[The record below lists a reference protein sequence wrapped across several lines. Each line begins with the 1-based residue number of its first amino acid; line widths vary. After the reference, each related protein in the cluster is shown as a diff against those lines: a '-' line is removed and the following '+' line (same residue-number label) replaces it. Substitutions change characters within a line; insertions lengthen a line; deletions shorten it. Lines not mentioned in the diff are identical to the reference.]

1 MNLVKTVNAS
11 STMHSEAPT
20 FDRTIGRPCGDGFFE
35 PRTEILFSKCHG
47 KPPVYGS
54 DRDGDRFWNRVARA
68 GGKGKG
74 RLFVE
79 FKNKSQMAD
88 AYNDKLSVDPYL
100 PVYEAPSYG
109 NPDAN
114 HWVDCARTDQVRCV
128 GFVFPWLGGMN
139 ADGDLLPARLA
150 TTRSKWVL
158 VKF

>member
-1 MNLVKTVNAS
+1 MNLIKTVNAS
-11 STMHSEAPT
+11 STMHSEAPP

-47 KPPVYGS
+47 KAPTCGMP
-54 DRDGDRFWNRVARA
+54 GDAFWNRVARA
-68 GGKGKG
+68 GQKGKG

-109 NPDAN
+109 NPDSN
-114 HWVDCARTDQVRCV
+114 HWVDCAREDLVRCV
-128 GFVFPWLGGMN
+128 GYVFAWDGRMN
-139 ADGDLLPARLA
+139 YDGDLMPARTA
-150 TTRSKWVL
+150 TPRSTWVL